1 MLTAFRNQIE
11 ITREMSRMF
20 RNGQTIANQEDDGR
34 LWSRTPMQ
42 KSRSRVDAQVY
53 LEGLIN
59 ALCELLVYH
68 IIKTELL
75 A

>member
-1 MLTAFRNQIE
+1 LTVFRNQIE

-42 KSRSRVDAQVY
+42 KFRSKVDAQVY
-53 LEGLIN
+53 LDDLIN
-59 ALCELLVYH
+59 VLCEFLVY
-68 IIKTELL
+68 
-75 A
+75 

>member
-1 MLTAFRNQIE
+1 LTAFRNQIE

-20 RNGQTIANQEDDGR
+20 RGGQTIADQEDDGR

-42 KSRSRVDAQVY
+42 KFRSRVDAQVY

-59 ALCELLVYH
+59 ALREFLVYY